1 MSNVSPEKAKPLTNP
16 SAGGSGERVILMAD
30 YGRSGQGWLSYM
42 LCFILNAKYIEP
54 YDFLKGMLYTTDKRV
69 LDLTG
74 GNLPNRPKSQYSM
87 VIKTHNWPAKDVNLT
102 DKIIFL
108 TRDPRDI
115 AVSAY
120 YRYKELV
127 NLEPPTTLKER
138 LFYMMSSVR
147 PLSYAWTAHKWKKFT
162 RLWTER
168 TDIKYHRVKY
178 ENLSS
183 HPIET
188 VEEILNYLGVKA
200 EDRLIQEAV
209 DNFTFD
215 KLAGRKKGE
224 EATKNMPFRKGIV
237 GDFRNQFSWLE
248 LKLFHAIAS
257 KEMRQLGYKTR

>member
-1 MSNVSPEKAKPLTNP
+1 MNK
-16 SAGGSGERVILMAD
+16 ERAVRQAHDKVILMAD

-42 LCFILNAKYIEP
+42 LCCILNAKYIEP

-69 LDLTG
+69 LTLTS
-74 GNLPNRPKSQYSM
+74 GNLPDRPKSPYSM
-87 VIKTHNWPAKDVNLT
+87 VIKTHNWPAQNVNLT

-127 NLEPPTTLKER
+127 NLEPPTTLKEK
-138 LFYMMSSVR
+138 LFYMMSSFR
-147 PLSYAWTAHKWKKFT
+147 LLSYAWTAHKWKKFT
-162 RLWTER
+162 LLWIER
-168 TDIKYHRVKY
+168 PDIKFYKVRY
-178 ENLSS
+178 EDVST
-183 HPIET
+183 HPMET
-188 VEEILNYLGVKA
+188 LKRILNYLEVKA
-200 EDRLIQEAV
+200 NDKLIQEAI

-215 KLAGRKKGE
+215 KMSGRKKGE

-248 LKLFHAIAS
+248 LKIFHLIAGKQMS
-257 KEMRQLGYKTR
+257 ELGYRTK